1 MPKIL
6 IPLDA
11 DPASMTTM
19 AGARAIMGNRPWT
32 VRLIHSGADPEGKMR
47 AYLDDAAARL
57 QAEGHFVTV
66 VMAEGPSDAAT
77 TLQRAS
83 ISPRMDIVVLT
94 RQGSG
99 DGWLNTKAPVELA
112 RRQLFC
118 PVMIMPPEGAA
129 APGYKLG
136 HIVVALD
143 GSTTAELGVD
153 LSLALAERL
162 GARITVMTAVER
174 ERAVAAADEDEALPA
189 LTSAADAASYL
200 DGVSQRYAD
209 RVRFGQAV
217 KDSGR
222 ATSEAIVEAARE
234 QRADLVVL
242 TSQGT
247 SGARKEGLGRVAEAM
262 AQTSTVPVMIARP
275 TPTSKVPF
283 GRGALLKRR

>member
-66 VMAEGPSDAAT
+66 VMAEGPSD
-77 TLQRAS
+77 
-83 ISPRMDIVVLT
+83 
-94 RQGSG
+94 
-99 DGWLNTKAPVELA
+99 
-112 RRQLFC
+112 
-118 PVMIMPPEGAA
+118 
-129 APGYKLG
+129 
-136 HIVVALD
+136 
-143 GSTTAELGVD
+143 
-153 LSLALAERL
+153 
-162 GARITVMTAVER
+162 VER

>member
-32 VRLIHSGADPEGKMR
+32 VRLIHSGADPDREMR

-57 QAEGHFVTV
+57 QAEGHFVTI

-99 DGWLNTKAPVELA
+99 NGWLDAKAPVELV
-112 RRQLFC
+112 RRPLFC
-118 PVMIMPPEGAA
+118 PVMIMPPEVAA

-153 LSLALAERL
+153 LSLTLAERL

-174 ERAVAAADEDEALPA
+174 EREAAADGDKALPA
-189 LTSAADAASYL
+189 LTSATDAASYL

-217 KDSGR
+217 KDSGQ

-234 QRADLVVL
+234 RRADLVIL

-247 SGARKEGLGRVAEAM
+247 SGARKEGLGRVAEII
-262 AQTSTVPVMIARP
+262 AQTSSVPVMIARP

-283 GRGALLKRR
+283 GRGALLKKR